1 MCTSRLGVLKHM
13 KQTILE
19 KERLREHEAKAK
31 ELLVILAEDGRTWQ
45 REYMEAKTRV
55 HTFKVDALVTA
66 GFVCYAGVFGMELRR
81 TLLQKWFDCVDRVD
95 RLADEMSS
103 VTGLK
108 SEATNGKLSRL
119 VLLF

>member
-1 MCTSRLGVLKHM
+1 M

-81 TLLQKWFDCVDRVD
+81 TLLQKWLDCVD
-95 RLADEMSS
+95 RLADEMS
-103 VTGLK
+103 LE